1 LGSDYLKGTN
11 MVHESEKYNG
21 RIVDL
26 EDLIPSDEPVFLI
39 RAQDKLAGDVVRYY
53 AKLYETLSIS
63 KGINNLEKVNSIRKH
78 ARLMDGWTPK
88 KLAD

>member
-1 LGSDYLKGTN
+1 